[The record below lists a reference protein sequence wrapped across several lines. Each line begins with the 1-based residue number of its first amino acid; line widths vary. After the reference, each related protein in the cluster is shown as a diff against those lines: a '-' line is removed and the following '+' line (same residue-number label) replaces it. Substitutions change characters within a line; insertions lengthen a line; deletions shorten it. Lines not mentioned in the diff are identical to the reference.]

1 MSLSL
6 NAVYSFSWIKLD
18 FLVTSHPPCCSCSV
32 YAQELMYDM
41 KLFNKITASF
51 FHHYQNMSIV
61 EWHSN
66 CPVAVVGLHF
76 DIISKQGMKIS
87 SSFWFFRCIFGIR
100 QLSEIIWFIRDLKN
114 GNMRYSVLW
123 MEYKTSIILIIIAP
137 PQLYFFYFYSIL
149 VRGSVFFCFSDS
161 VTNGWEKQAVKIQC
175 KIFYNHSPN

>member
-87 SSFWFFRCIFGIR
+87 SSFWFFRY
-100 QLSEIIWFIRDLKN
+100 
-114 GNMRYSVLW
+114 MRYSVLW

-149 VRGSVFFCFSDS
+149 VHGSVFFCFSDS

>member
-76 DIISKQGMKIS
+76 DIISKQGMKLS
-87 SSFWFFRCIFGIR
+87 SSFWFY
-100 QLSEIIWFIRDLKN
+100 
-114 GNMRYSVLW
+114 RYTVLDN
-123 MEYKTSIILIIIAP
+123 
-137 PQLYFFYFYSIL
+137 L
-149 VRGSVFFCFSDS
+149 VRIHNLYGIWKTVIWDTRYFEW
-161 VTNGWEKQAVKIQC
+161 NIRRQ
-175 KIFYNHSPN
+175 